1 MIKFKNNSIGILGGS
16 FDPPHLGHLK
26 ISKITLKKLNL
37 KKIYWVITKKNPQKK
52 RPFFSINIR
61 LLKCFKITKKF
72 KKIHVKFIDD
82 KIKSS
87 RTIKVIEFFK
97 KKNKNTKIY
106 LILGSD
112 NLIHFHKWNN
122 WKKILRICELVVFSR
137 KGFDKKARKAKI
149 IGYLKDKNIIFIK
162 NKKIDI
168 SSTMLRKNYQNKYI

>member
-1 MIKFKNNSIGILGGS
+1 MIRL
-16 FDPPHLGHLK
+16 
-26 ISKITLKKLNL
+26 
-37 KKIYWVITKKNPQKK
+37 NPQEQ
-52 RPFFSINIR
+52 
-61 LLKCFKITKKF
+61 LKL
-72 KKIHVKFIDD
+72 
-82 KIKSS
+82 SS
-87 RTIKVIEFFK
+87 FLK

-168 SSTMLRKNYQNKYI
+168 SSTELRKYYKKEYI